1 MPSQNLERPMP
12 ILIRATA
19 RLRKRL
25 RLPAKVPER
34 ATPPD
39 NPLGEWY
46 ADIDFLDREPF
57 VVLLN
62 AATGAGMVLPGRAA
76 PLRELHVHAGQQLF
90 KLLDYFDFDPA
101 SPLCAAELQAWAAPP
116 AYAATRDR
124 SLLGSMNGFKDNAWH
139 HFAYVNRSL
148 PDAAA
153 RQWDGFFRHPSL
165 AVPGRRY
172 DSSAGQRPLK
182 LVAARL
188 LPAGLV
194 VPERGTAH

>member
-1 MPSQNLERPMP
+1 M
-12 ILIRATA
+12 LIRAPA

-25 RLPAKVPER
+25 RQPAKPPEP
-34 ATPPD
+34 ATPPG

-76 PLRELHVHAGQQLF
+76 DLRMLHVHARDQF
-90 KLLDYFDFDPA
+90 RKLLLHYGFDPEG
-101 SPLCAAELQAWAAPP
+101 PLCAPELSAWDEAPT
-116 AYAATRDR
+116 YAATRDR
-124 SLLGSMNGFKDNAWH
+124 SLLGSMNGFKDNAWY

-153 RQWDGFFRHPSL
+153 RQWEGFFRHPST
-165 AVPGRRY
+165 ARAGKRY
-172 DSSAGQRPLK
+172 DYTAWQRPLD

-194 VPERGTAH
+194 MPGDGQGSRH

>member
-1 MPSQNLERPMP
+1 MRSQNLKPVP

-19 RLRKRL
+19 RLRKHL
-25 RLPAKVPER
+25 RQPAKPPEP
-34 ATPPD
+34 ATPPE

-57 VVLLN
+57 VLLLN

-76 PLRELHVHAGQQLF
+76 DLRGLHLHARRQLA
-90 KLLDYFDFDPA
+90 LLLMHYGFDPTG
-101 SPLCAAELQAWAAPP
+101 PLSEAELQAWAEPP
-116 AYAATRDR
+116 VYAATRDR
-124 SLLGSMNGFKDNAWH
+124 SLLGSMNQFKDMAWH
-139 HFAYVNRSL
+139 HFVSVDRSL
-148 PDAAA
+148 PEAAA
-153 RQWDGFFRHPSL
+153 QQWEGFFRHPSL

-172 DSSAGQRPLK
+172 DNSAWQRPLD

-194 VPERGTAH
+194 VPERGSAH